1 MSAYTVTK
9 RIRKRFGIKETL
21 PDSSALCDVCG
32 TAMKVSDG
40 QIKKM
45 HSRCR
50 AFRKSR
56 FGMPITKWAYLIEP
70 KNYSFQ

>member
-1 MSAYTVTK
+1 MTKYTVTK
-9 RIRKRFGIKETL
+9 HIRKKFGIKETL
-21 PDSSALCDVCG
+21 PDATANCDVCG
-32 TAMKVSDG
+32 TKMKVSDG

-56 FGMPITKWAYLIEP
+56 FGMPITK
-70 KNYSFQ
+70 